1 MKKSLLIVDML
12 YDFIRPQGALPVPDG
27 YRIVPFIKEEI
38 NKAKQQ
44 NYPVIYLCDS
54 HIKNDQ
60 EFEIWPQHCV
70 KGTKGAQIIKELSP
84 SSEDIIVEKTT
95 YSGFYKTEL
104 ESILDKNDID
114 TLIITGVVTNI
125 CILYT
130 SADARMRGYE
140 VIIPKNCV
148 AALNE
153 NDQKFGLKQ
162 LQEVLH
168 CKVV

>member
-12 YDFIRPQGALPVPDG
+12 YDFINPEGALPVPEG
-27 YRIVPFIKEEI
+27 YKLVPFIKEKI
-38 NKAKQQ
+38 NEAKQQ

-54 HIKNDQ
+54 HLKNDP
-60 EFEIWPQHCV
+60 EFEIWPPHCV
-70 KGTKGAQIIKELSP
+70 KGTKGAQVIKEISP

-95 YSGFYKTEL
+95 YSGFFGTEL
-104 ESILDKNDID
+104 DTILNQEKID
-114 TLIITGVVTNI
+114 SLIITGVVTNI
-125 CILYT
+125 CILFT

-140 VIIPKNCV
+140 VIIPEKCV
-148 AALNE
+148 SALNE